1 MDVQE
6 ETESAE
12 LIAPSAY
19 LPEAGSEGPGQRSGT
34 SRIFRQILPTLNRIL
49 EGGSS
54 VSFDLLGKRAA
65 MQNPAPFFSKKGLND
80 VVIFKFPN
88 FGLSPAR
95 NRMEKPWT
103 KYFRAAAG
111 QPVETGLFRPYSV
124 QDPTMGGL
132 AIYLRQPDFIE
143 LLTQHMGF
151 DLTAEEDDE
160 VQQDRKRL
168 EILDGIPSLDPFLMK
183 YAFDEAG
190 LPCDA
195 QYLNLTAEEEY
206 QTRIT
211 IERQISPI
219 IGKAIPT
226 HEDLDGHT
234 SKMVDFLWEPNGV
247 QAARFLE
254 AFRLGGDQRE
264 DVLSGFRG
272 VCYYRSQ
279 IDDKAREARAL
290 LAWLRSSRLDATSR
304 RTGDAANE
312 LVAMLKGTI
321 LSKVTSLLQQMAD
334 IFHTY
339 DDAVA
344 QFVEHNDPALLRQF
358 LLSTKDKYWFLGRST
373 SSLRHICDLKKQVEA
388 SDDLRKLSLDQ
399 LARTLLYMQYSLR

>member
-1 MDVQE
+1 MDVQG
-6 ETESAE
+6 ETEGAE
-12 LIAPSAY
+12 FVPPSAY
-19 LPEAGSEGPGQRSGT
+19 APEAGSEAAGGKPGT

-49 EGGSS
+49 EGGAS

-65 MQNPAPFFSKKGLND
+65 MENPAPFFAKKGLND

-95 NRMEKPWT
+95 NKMEKPWT
-103 KYFRAAAG
+103 KYFRAVAG

-124 QDPTMGGL
+124 DDPTMGGL
-132 AIYLRQPDFIE
+132 AIYLRQPDFMD

-151 DLTAEEDDE
+151 DLSAEEDDE
-160 VQQDRKRL
+160 VRQDRTRL

-206 QTRIT
+206 QTRMT

-219 IGKAIPT
+219 IEKAMPS
-226 HEDLDGHT
+226 HDDLGGHT
-234 SKMVDFLWEPNGV
+234 SRMVDFLWEPSGV
-247 QAARFLE
+247 QAAAFLE
-254 AFRLGGDQRE
+254 AFRFGRDQRD

-272 VCYYRSQ
+272 ICYYRSQ
-279 IDDKAREARAL
+279 IDERAREVRAL
-290 LAWLRSSRLDATSR
+290 MTWLRSSRLDSASR
-304 RTGDAANE
+304 HTGDAANE
-312 LVAMLKGTI
+312 LVAMLKSTI
-321 LSKVTSLLQQMAD
+321 LTKVTNLVQQMAE
-334 IFHTY
+334 IFHAY
-339 DDAVA
+339 DDAVNR
-344 QFVEHNDPALLRQF
+344 FVEDNDPNLLRQF

-373 SSLRHICDLKKQVEA
+373 SSLRHVCDLKKQVEA
-388 SDDLRKLSLDQ
+388 TEDLRTLSLDQ